1 MKLLKFSTLLTI
13 RNVAIFGVL
22 LLLIAILLKPSNENF
37 AVNDKQPSQQQPKS
51 TLKCI
56 MFFTEWCGYC
66 KKAKPEWE
74 RLRVEMDGKVVA
86 DKRIVITGVDCDKD
100 EATAKRYGINAFP
113 TFKFEIDGQVLDYSG
128 ENTFDG
134 FKRFIHSI

>member
-1 MKLLKFSTLLTI
+1 MKLLKFSTFFTI
-13 RNVAIFGVL
+13 RNIAIFGVL
-22 LLLIAILLKPSNENF
+22 LLLIAILVKPSNENF
-37 AVNDKQPSQQQPKS
+37 AVNDKQPSHQQPKS

-134 FKRFIHSI
+134 FKRFIQSI

>member
-1 MKLLKFSTLLTI
+1 MKLTKLLNL
-13 RNVAIFGVL
+13 RNAAIFGL
-22 LLLIAILLKPSNENF
+22 LLLVIAILVKPSNENF
-37 AVNDKQPSQQQPKS
+37 ATNDAHKKTQTEPRS

-74 RLRVEMDGKVVA
+74 RLRVEMDGKVIA
-86 DKRIVITGVDCDKD
+86 DKRITITGIDCDKD
-100 EATAKRYGINAFP
+100 EATAKRYGVNAFP
-113 TFKFEIDGQVLDYSG
+113 TFKFEIDGQVLDYNG
-128 ENTFDG
+128 ENTYDG

>member
-1 MKLLKFSTLLTI
+1 
-13 RNVAIFGVL
+13 
-22 LLLIAILLKPSNENF
+22 
-37 AVNDKQPSQQQPKS
+37 
-51 TLKCI
+51 